1 MATLL
6 VIFNHSIL
14 LRFPKDL
21 NRFEKY
27 VTRLIKLMR
36 ISSIYII
43 RMIIYQYLKIKSSQP
58 ITKIGRLFICLAA
71 NYPMS
76 IVLSKTMTIVRE
88 KVYNPTPKLN

>member
-1 MATLL
+1 MTTLL
-6 VIFNHSIL
+6 VIVNRSIL

-43 RMIIYQYLKIKSSQP
+43 RMIIYQYLKIKISQP
-58 ITKIGRLFICLAA
+58 ITKIGRLFICLSA